1 MNDHQPAIGID
12 LARLALRRAR
22 ADAAKRGDS
31 VVKAKAAGRTT
42 EPRRGRADPVG
53 LGAAL
58 SDLMVQHAWQEPLAG
73 GGLLDLWP
81 AAVGELANHVTA
93 VSFDHQTGRLDVRAE
108 SPAYAT
114 HVRTLAPALVATLNQ
129 ANGETILRSIRVL
142 GGHRAPATA
151 GARPATRNDAPAPE
165 PKIKTRED
173 ASPGYLRAL
182 AQLQASRPSAP
193 ADSRT
198 SPAVDRRIRTLARGP
213 ETAPRLSGPRPR

>member
-1 MNDHQPAIGID
+1 MNDHQPATGID

-22 ADAAKRGDS
+22 ADAVKRPDS
-31 VVKAKAAGRTT
+31 MVKTRTAGSTAG
-42 EPRRGRADPVG
+42 PRRGRVDPVG

-81 AAVGELANHVTA
+81 AAVGELAGHVTA

-142 GGHRAPATA
+142 GTHRSHAAAETRPAARNAAPAS
-151 GARPATRNDAPAPE
+151 E

-198 SPAVDRRIRTLARGP
+198 SPAVDRRIRTLAR
-213 ETAPRLSGPRPR
+213 ETAPRLSGTRPR

>member
-1 MNDHQPAIGID
+1 MSHNQPAAGID

-22 ADAAKRGDS
+22 ADAAKRPDS
-31 VVKAKAAGRTT
+31 VVKAQAVGWAAV
-42 EPRRGRADPVG
+42 PRRGRVDPVG

-58 SDLMVQHAWQEPLAG
+58 SDLMVQHAWQAPLAG

-81 AAVGELANHVTA
+81 ATVGDLAAHVTA
-93 VSFDHQTGRLDVRAE
+93 VGFDHQTGRLDVRAE

-114 HVRTLAPALVATLNQ
+114 HVRTLAAALVAKLNQ
-129 ANGETILRSIRVL
+129 AKGETILRSIRVL
-142 GGHRAPATA
+142 GAHGAAATGTARRDGRNEGPAQ
-151 GARPATRNDAPAPE
+151 E
-165 PKIKTRED
+165 PRIKTRED

-198 SPAVDRRIRTLARGP
+198 SPAVDRRIRTLARVP
-213 ETAPRLSGPRPR
+213 ETATRLSGTRPR